1 MVSQPIPPAYSKFFI
16 AGGNFEHGLPLGKLY
31 NKIRRTA
38 TVFFEKKQEKSSIG
52 SIFFENR

>member
-38 TVFFEKKQEKSSIG
+38 TVFFEKKTGKK
-52 SIFFENR
+52 

>member
-31 NKIRRTA
+31 NKIKRTA
-38 TVFFEKKQEKSSIG
+38 TVFLKKKTG
-52 SIFFENR
+52 KK